1 MIASAYGF
9 SASYRYVFPV
19 LQASDE
25 VVVSRPAVIQQMG
38 GADGAY
44 DYYGLNRYPLAPV
57 IYVKKFTLSGASYA
71 AVETELLNAQAY
83 TISDYR
89 TIYDPLTPLYL
100 YGTRRGG
107 TAHAFYT
114 PAKCLSFKAP
124 ETYGRNYTI
133 LPVEMQFQLPQPW
146 WYGAAGTKEF
156 TGDVDHP
163 IVSAY
168 ITYSGNIIAPVV
180 ITVMPLTGSS
190 RITYAA
196 ISNARTKQSVAYADA
211 TGTINGLEL
220 NTETYS
226 ALEGTSNPV
235 YDKLTLGGNQTT
247 WLDLVPGVNPITVSV
262 HKSDGTWKVT
272 LAWVERWTL

>member
-1 MIASAYGF
+1 MIASAYGL
-9 SASYRYVFPV
+9 SASYRYVFPT

-44 DYYGLNRYPLAPV
+44 DYYGLNRYPLAPA
-57 IYVKKFTLSGASYA
+57 IYVKKFTLSGANYA
-71 AVETELLNAQAY
+71 AVETELLNAQQY
-83 TISDYR
+83 TVSDY
-89 TIYDPLTPLYL
+89 YPLNRMYL

-146 WYGAAGTKEF
+146 WYGVAGTEEI
-156 TGDVDHP
+156 TGDADHP
-163 IVSAY
+163 TVSAY
-168 ITYSGNIIAPVV
+168 ITYNGNLIAPVV
-180 ITVMPLTGSS
+180 ITVMPITGSS
-190 RITYAA
+190 RITYAS
-196 ISNARTKQSVAYADA
+196 ISNDRTAQIIAYADA
-211 TGTINGLEL
+211 VGTINGLEL

-226 ALEGTSNPV
+226 ALEGTFNPI
-235 YDKLTLGGNQTT
+235 YDKLTLGTNQTT
-247 WLDLVPGVNPITVSV
+247 WLDLVPGVNNITVSV
-262 HKSDGTWKVT
+262 HKADGTWKVT

>member
-1 MIASAYGF
+1 M
-9 SASYRYVFPV
+9 FPT

-25 VVVSRPAVIQQMG
+25 VVVNRPAVIQQMG

-44 DYYGLNRYPLAPV
+44 DYYGLYRYPLSPA
-57 IYVKKFTLSGASYA
+57 IYVKKFTISAANYA
-71 AVETELLNAQAY
+71 GVETELLNAQRY

-89 TIYDPLTPLYL
+89 QIYYPATPLYL

-114 PAKCLSFKAP
+114 PAKCISFKAA
-124 ETYGRNYTI
+124 EIYGRNYTI

-146 WYGAAGTKEF
+146 WYGAARTEEF

-163 IVSAY
+163 TVSAY
-168 ITYSGNIIAPVV
+168 ITYSGNIIAPVI

-190 RITYAA
+190 RITYAE
-196 ISNARTKQSVAYADA
+196 IRNARTTQSVAYADA

-226 ALEGTSNPV
+226 ALEGTFNPV

-247 WLDLVPGVNPITVSV
+247 WLDLVPGVNTITVSV
-262 HKSDGTWKVT
+262 SKGDGTWKVT
-272 LAWVERWTL
+272 LTWIERWSL

>member
-1 MIASAYGF
+1 MIASAFGIS
-9 SASYRYVFPV
+9 SAYRYVFPT

-25 VVVSRPAVIQQMG
+25 VVVARPAVIQQMG

-44 DYYGLNRYPLAPV
+44 DYYGLNRYPLAPA
-57 IYVKKFTLSGASYA
+57 IYVKKFTLSGANYA
-71 AVETELLNAQAY
+71 AVETELLNAQKY

-89 TIYDPLTPLYL
+89 TIYDPLRPLYL

-114 PAKCLSFKAP
+114 PAKCISFKAP

-196 ISNARTKQSVAYADA
+196 ISNARTTQSVAYADA

-226 ALEGTSNPV
+226 ALEGTFNPV

-272 LAWVERWTL
+272 LTWVERWSL

>member
-1 MIASAYGF
+1 MIASAFGIS
-9 SASYRYVFPV
+9 SAYRYVFPT

-25 VVVSRPAVIQQMG
+25 VVVARPAVIQQMG

-44 DYYGLNRYPLAPV
+44 DYYGLNRYPLAPA

-89 TIYDPLTPLYL
+89 TIYDPLRPLYL

-114 PAKCLSFKAP
+114 PAKCISFKAP

-196 ISNARTKQSVAYADA
+196 ISNARTTQSVAYADA

-226 ALEGTSNPV
+226 ALEGTFNPV

-272 LAWVERWTL
+272 LTWVERWSL